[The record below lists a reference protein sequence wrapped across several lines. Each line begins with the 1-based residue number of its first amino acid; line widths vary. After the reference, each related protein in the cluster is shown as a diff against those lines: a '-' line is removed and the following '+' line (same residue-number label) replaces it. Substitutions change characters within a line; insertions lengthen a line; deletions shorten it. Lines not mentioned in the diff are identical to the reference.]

1 MKWTKEAVEF
11 LENNCFH
18 QNGKVL
24 IRESDNAYQGKI
36 DDLIKNHL
44 RDKSEDG
51 SIKVLDFG
59 CGTGRQLELNNYSY
73 ENHEYIG
80 YDKSKEMIEKAKE
93 KFPNNQFSD
102 LNPFALNSDM
112 IDLLI
117 SNDVLQHTK
126 NFEAFKDLLE
136 EMLLISNNVI
146 CHTWYEEEEKHQVV
160 TLAKEKFDEFFVD
173 PVKLE
178 EYFKSE
184 LKEYDFDIIRFPN
197 EKPYKCLV
205 FSLSLKEKE
214 VKEIEKTPISS
225 DQIDQMIEDQ
235 E

>member
-1 MKWTKEAVEF
+1 MKWTKEVVEY

-24 IRESDNAYQGKI
+24 VRESDMVYQGKI

-73 ENHEYIG
+73 ENNEYIG
-80 YDKSKEMIEKAKE
+80 HDKSKEMIEKAKE

-102 LNPFALNSDM
+102 LDPFALNPDM

-126 NFEAFKDLLE
+126 NLDEFTNIIT

-146 CHTWYEEEEKHQVV
+146 CHCWYEGQEKYQKIS
-160 TLAKEKFDEFFVD
+160 LAGEFFDEFFVD

-178 EYFKSE
+178 NYFNE
-184 LKEYDFDIIRFPN
+184 VLKEYDFDIMKFPN
-197 EKPYKCLV
+197 QKPYKCLV

-225 DQIDQMIEDQ
+225 DQIDQIIEDQ